1 MTTTTIYSTG
11 SAGRRHLRT
20 CLLATLAI
28 VLYSDIFH
36 SFPGSTAFG
45 GILTTTSFSFASSYS
60 PSFFVQAAAEAT
72 TPNLQRREAFPTGE
86 TVIEEDLNP
95 SMDGVSDP
103 EWVRPY
109 HDGPG
114 YFHNTEQEQI
124 TLGADE
130 DVNSPMPS
138 PHKPK
143 GNGKAPAVT
152 TDPKKFLLVDFNM
165 AKGIGEVKAAIEGAV
180 YFAYL
185 TKRTLILPPLIYFRG
200 CKNAM
205 LCKITAKEEDLFTQD
220 EEGIVRR
227 QRWAVPF
234 ERIYDVEKM
243 QKHVGAVL
251 MDDWVKMM
259 IERELKAG
267 GEDPKPIASGL
278 EWLKDNRQF
287 LYSAAHNDG
296 LLKQFKDVSFFEQNI
311 QTFLYQP
318 QGTILESRVGFDE
331 SKPAKVYGYP
341 DTFNRNYNMTWNWDF
356 GPSQTTFIGIAE
368 HFATID
374 KEVLYFSGGITK
386 WNKVLTNFGSEAARD
401 AYEDVAAKWV
411 QFSTEIRTAADY
423 LVRNLLKYT
432 GGRSYVAVHYRRGP
446 EFLHAQIPHATGNLV
461 HYRLGLGTKDI
472 RSPLL
477 RINSLMMKDHSANTF
492 PLQDLD
498 EWTEGVDLSKSDR
511 EAQEKQTQL
520 IQRML
525 DSTPR
530 YQTPMDH
537 ATRERYYFMATD
549 EKDLGILET
558 MHEQGALLIG
568 DLLDD
573 HFVQQH
579 MEWMGFQ
586 DWYGYVEQLI
596 CVKARTFL
604 GSPMSV
610 YSGTI
615 MNQRI
620 QNNRYGRLGN
630 GWLYRPV
637 RP

>member
-1 MTTTTIYSTG
+1 MTTTTHRTG
-11 SAGRRHLRT
+11 SGGRRLLRT
-20 CLLATLAI
+20 CLFATLAI
-28 VLYSDIFH
+28 VLYSDILH

-45 GILTTTSFSFASSYS
+45 GILSTVSSSFASSHS
-60 PSFFVQAAAEAT
+60 SSFFVQAAAET

-86 TVIEEDLNP
+86 SVAEEDLNP

-130 DVNSPMPS
+130 DVNSPVPS

-143 GNGKAPAVT
+143 GNGKEPAVS

-165 AKGIGEVKAAIEGAV
+165 AKGIGEVRAAIEGAV

-185 TKRTLILPPLIYFRG
+185 TKRTLVLPPLIYFRG

-205 LCKITAKEEDLFTQD
+205 LCKISAKEEDLFTHD
-220 EEGIVRR
+220 EGEGIIRR
-227 QRWAVPF
+227 PRWAVPF

-243 QKHVGAVL
+243 RKHIGAVL

-259 IERELKAG
+259 IEREQKAG
-267 GEDPKPIASGL
+267 EGEDPKPITSGL
-278 EWLKDNRQF
+278 QWLKDNRQF
-287 LYSAAHNDG
+287 QYSAAHNDD
-296 LLKQFKDVSFFEQNI
+296 LLKQFKDVSLHEQNI

-356 GPSQTTFIGIAE
+356 GPSQTKFIGIAE

-374 KEVLYFSGGITK
+374 QEVLYFSGGITK
-386 WNKVLTNFGSEAARD
+386 WNKVLTNFGSEAGRD

-446 EFLHAQIPHATGNLV
+446 EFLHAQIPHATGNLAN
-461 HYRLGLGTKDI
+461 YRLGLGTKDI

-498 EWTEGVDLSKSDR
+498 EWTEGVDLPKTDR
-511 EAQEKQTQL
+511 EAQNTQTQL

-525 DSTPR
+525 DATPR

-558 MHEQGALLIG
+558 MHEQGALLMG

-610 YSGTI
+610 FSGTI

-637 RP
+637 RA